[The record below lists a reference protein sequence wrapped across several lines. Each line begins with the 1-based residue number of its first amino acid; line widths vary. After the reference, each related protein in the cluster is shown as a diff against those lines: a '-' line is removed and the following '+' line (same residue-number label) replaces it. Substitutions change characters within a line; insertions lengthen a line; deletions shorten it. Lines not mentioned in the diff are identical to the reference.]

1 MRHVFGSPFR
11 SAAEP
16 VAFDHEDVARAFIAR
31 LTGLVDEL
39 DHASSTLRA
48 EAPAT
53 ARHLALVSQQ
63 MAALALTALET
74 WPKVSR
80 P

>member
-1 MRHVFGSPFR
+1 MRHIFGSPFR
-11 SAAEP
+11 SAPEP
-16 VAFDHEDVARAFIAR
+16 FTFDHEEVARAFIAR

-39 DHASSTLRA
+39 DHASGTLKA

-53 ARHLALVSQQ
+53 ARHLTLVSQQ
-63 MAALALTALET
+63 MAAMALTALET